1 MAGNSL
7 NLYTYAH
14 NSPLIVK
21 DPSGKII
28 PLAIL
33 PVLGAAAARGAGL
46 GVAAYIGSS
55 LLSGGEITLGGRHS

>member
-55 LLSGGEITLGGRHS
+55 LLSGGEITWGGRHS